1 MKKIFTLVLAAAA
14 VFNLAAELIRI
25 DPKEKPIV
33 ILIPA
38 RANHGIRYAAE
49 ELRYHIGEATGV
61 KPRISRSVKA
71 PENSFV
77 ISLGETDF
85 AKEHNISGAG
95 MKHNHAR
102 VVGDNEKLIIT
113 GNDRGNNLGALLVET
128 SGTLFAVYDILENSN
143 GVRWLFPGKAGEI
156 IPRSETFNFEGGDW
170 ISKTKLRFFFWRQQW
185 GNMANWPNRKM
196 ASNYMHNET
205 IWLVRHRSNR
215 DLSEQHYPH
224 GFEKWPA
231 KYLQSNPEF
240 FNLLPDGTRRSDP
253 TYWGG
258 QLHLISMCT
267 SNQSFREQIV
277 KDWIANFDPGK
288 PRINLKA
295 NDTSWKC
302 VCEACLADDESDIPS
317 EERFT
322 RAAAK
327 FAKSERS
334 WSKELG
340 STTERMIKFFKA
352 VQEIADTMAPEKNAR
367 FSGLIYANASQPPK
381 PGTHLG
387 NRFQLCVC
395 PPYMFP
401 FPAEK
406 VENYKNLWDGWY
418 QTGCDLVMRPNF
430 TLDGHCYPI
439 NYAREFYEIFS
450 HAESR
455 NLTGSDFDSL
465 TGMFG
470 ANGLSLY
477 TIARLQNSRPGAL
490 SFEDIENEYYS
501 AFGDAAADVKRYF
514 DRTAEISR
522 QAAEQSQASGEE
534 GGAWHSYYLIGHRL
548 FTPEIFAELGQ
559 ILQDAVAS
567 AAGDKKVLTRI
578 DMLQTGLEN
587 ARLTAVAARGFEK
600 YKATGDFMDF
610 ANAIRELDKFRED
623 NAGKFCFNIGYLNV
637 RENSEWPR
645 AAMKKLNANTKQL
658 PLKWKFATDPAN
670 TGASRGFADLNFDDS
685 SWQYLR
691 TDKPWEEQGFDG
703 YNGSGWYRIIVD
715 VPASNTD
722 QATVIIGAADE
733 AAEVWINGKK
743 LVDRPYPYKGNPNS
757 YAESF
762 EATWDPIPGKNV
774 IAVKVIDN
782 TGVGGITKPCY
793 LKFEK
798 RIDRNSNLVADPDF
812 SMPESSSPWKLHN
825 RNGISSYRRMFF
837 DGKQSAMLAAQATN
851 STRRFLNKFGIHSQL
866 VQTVYNLTPDQTYDL
881 VVTYRTSDDF
891 DGRMLVFCHADT
903 QTSRKSEANIEINE
917 SGKRLRWTTVSHRF
931 TARKNRATL
940 YLNYAGNTGAV
951 YFAEV
956 LILPTTVKASQ
967 TAGNLVKNGN
977 FAAQTKDWAFH
988 RRIGMTKVNYT
999 SSGDR
1004 NVVKFSAV
1012 KGDPAKRYLK
1022 KYSMHSLLYQK
1033 VTGLTPGK
1041 RYKLSVTYRT
1051 GDGFNG
1057 ELLIFCHA
1065 DTHTRGRSAGNIQ
1078 IDGKPSDN
1086 WKTVSNDFVAGKD
1099 NASVYLN
1106 YAANA
1111 GTIAISEVV
1120 IVPAEPTPAPAA
1132 DNLVKNGNFAT
1143 QTKDWAFHRRIGV
1156 SKVDYAGDSGRQAV
1170 IFTALTKDPV
1180 KRYLRRYAIH
1190 SLLHQKIKGLTPGKR
1205 YKLSVTYRTGDGF
1218 NGELLIFCHAD
1229 THTRGRSAGNIQ
1241 IDGKPSDNWQTISG
1255 TFVAGKTSADIYLN
1269 FAANAGI
1276 LAIAE
1281 AAVTEE

>member
-1 MKKIFTLVLAAAA
+1 MKKIFTFILAAAS
-14 VFNLAAELIRI
+14 VFNLAAELIQVN
-25 DPKEKPIV
+25 PKEKPIV

-61 KPRISRSVKA
+61 KPRISRSVEA
-71 PENSFV
+71 PANSFV

-85 AKEHNISGAG
+85 ARKHNISGVG

-102 VVGDNEKLIIT
+102 VIGDNEKLIIT

-156 IPRSETFNFEGGDW
+156 IPRSDTFNFEGGDW
-170 ISKTKLRFFFWRQQW
+170 ISKTKLRFFFWRQLW

-205 IWLVRHRSNR
+205 IWLLRHRSNR

-258 QLHLISMCT
+258 QPHLISMCT
-267 SNQSFREQIV
+267 SNQGFREQIV
-277 KDWIANFDPGK
+277 KDWIANFDPTK
-288 PRINLKA
+288 PRINLKS

-302 VCEACLADDESDIPS
+302 ICPDCLADDNSDIPD

-322 RAAAK
+322 KAAAK

-367 FSGLIYANASQPPK
+367 FSGLIYANAAQPPK
-381 PGTHLG
+381 PGTYLG
-387 NRFQLCVC
+387 DRFQLCVC

-401 FPAEK
+401 FPVEK

-455 NLTGSDFDSL
+455 NLTGSDYDSL

-477 TIARLQNSRPGAL
+477 TIARLQNSRPGVL
-490 SFEDIENEYYS
+490 TFEDIENEYYS
-501 AFGDAAADVKRYF
+501 AFGNAAADVKRYF

-559 ILQDAVAS
+559 ILTDA
-567 AAGDKKVLTRI
+567 AANADGNKKVLTRI

-600 YKATGDFMDF
+600 YKASGDFIDF
-610 ANAIRELDKFRED
+610 ANAIRELDAFREA
-623 NAGKFCFNIGYLNV
+623 NADKFCFNIGYLNV

-658 PLKWKFATDPAN
+658 PLKWKFAADPEN
-670 TGASRGFADLNFDDS
+670 NGAARGFANINFNDS
-685 SWQYLR
+685 QWQYLR
-691 TDKPWEEQGFDG
+691 TDKPWEEQGFAG
-703 YNGSGWYRIIVD
+703 YNGSGWYRMTVD

-743 LVDRPYPYKGNPNS
+743 MLDRPYPYKGNPNS

-762 EATWDPIPGKNV
+762 EVTWNPIPGKNV

-782 TGVGGITKPCY
+782 NGVGGITKPCY

-798 RIDRNSNLVADPDF
+798 RIDRKSNLVADQDF
-812 SMPESSSPWKLHN
+812 AMPIASSPWKLYN
-825 RNGISSYRRMFF
+825 RNGISSYQRVCF
-837 DGKQSAMLAAQATN
+837 DGIQSAMLAAQATN
-851 STRRFLNKFGIHSQL
+851 STRRFLNKFGIHAQL
-866 VQTVYNLTPDQTYDL
+866 VQYVHDLTPGQTYDL
-881 VVTYRTSDDF
+881 IVTFRTSDDF

-931 TARKNRATL
+931 TARKESATL
-940 YLNYAGNTGAV
+940 YLNYAGNSGAV
-951 YFAEV
+951 YFSEV
-956 LILPTTVKASQ
+956 LIIPATVKVSQ
-967 TAGNLVKNGN
+967 TAGNLVKNGG
-977 FAAQTKDWAFH
+977 FSADTKDWAFH
-988 RRIGMTKVNYT
+988 RRIGMTKVSYT

-1004 NVVKFSAV
+1004 SAVEFSAV
-1012 KGDPAKRYLK
+1012 KGDPVKRYLK
-1022 KYSMHSLLYQK
+1022 KYSMHSLLYQNVK
-1033 VTGLTPGK
+1033 GLTPGK
-1041 RYKLSVTYRT
+1041 RYKISVTYRT
-1051 GDGFNG
+1051 GNGFNG
-1057 ELLIFCHA
+1057 ELLVFCHA
-1065 DTHTRGRSAGNIQ
+1065 NTQTRGLSAGNIQ
-1078 IDGKPSDN
+1078 IDGKASAD
-1086 WKTVSNDFVAGKD
+1086 WKTLSRNFIAGKD

-1111 GTIAISEVV
+1111 GTLAISEVV
-1120 IVPAEPTPAPAA
+1120 IVPAEALPAPTA
-1132 DNLVKNGNFAT
+1132 DNLIKNGNFT
-1143 QTKDWAFHRRIGV
+1143 SQTKDWAFHRRIGM
-1156 SKVDYAGDSGRQAV
+1156 SKVEYSGDDGRPAV
-1170 IFTALTKDPV
+1170 IFTALSKDPA

-1190 SLLHQKIKGLTPGKR
+1190 SLLHQNIKGLTPGKH
-1205 YKLSVTYRTGDGF
+1205 YKLSVTYRAGDDFKGQ
-1218 NGELLIFCHAD
+1218 LLIFCHAD
-1229 THTRGRSAGNIQ
+1229 THAAGKSRGNIELT
-1241 IDGKPSDNWQTISG
+1241 GKTSDMWQSVSG
-1255 TFVAGKTSADIYLN
+1255 TFVAGKSSADIYLN
-1269 FAANAGI
+1269 FAANAGT